1 MEGGG
6 GAGQGGEGGERVKVQ
21 PGLLSKPLAVLRA
34 W

>member
-1 MEGGG
+1 MERWGGTG
-6 GAGQGGEGGERVKVQ
+6 RGGEGRERFKVQ